1 MSEENKDNIIKD
13 IRIDTILESLPHR
26 YPFLLVDRITEIDK
40 GNYIKAYKNLTYNEE
55 FFQGHFPSKAMMP
68 GVLMLEAL
76 AQASVLLLEKSLP
89 EGTKDTLFVLTGI
102 DNARFRKPVIPG
114 DRFEIVCENP
124 RNKFAVWKIEG
135 KGYVDGQLVV
145 EATLTAAATKRE
157 G

>member
-1 MSEENKDNIIKD
+1 MSEENKLIKD

-26 YPFLLVDRITEIDK
+26 YPFLLVDRVTEIDPGK
-40 GNYIKAYKNLTYNEE
+40 YIKAYKNLTYNEE

-76 AQASVLLLEKSLP
+76 AQASIIFMQNSMPEK
-89 EGTKDTLFVLTGI
+89 TKDQLFVLTGI

-114 DRFEIVCENP
+114 DRFEIVCDNP
-124 RNKFAVWKIEG
+124 KNKFAVWKIDG

-145 EATLTAAATKRE
+145 EATLTAAATKKE
-157 G
+157 D